1 MYSSW
6 NNYRDYLVK
15 KYGGPFYRVG
25 VDGGFNC
32 PNRRSDHSGGCAF
45 CDGTGS
51 VAVYQRRSESSFT
64 RSSSYEADVA
74 ETINVRYASIE
85 AQILK
90 GLEFIK
96 RRYKAEKAALY
107 FQSWTNTYDTIEN
120 LRKVYDKGLS
130 YFPFSELIVSTRPDC
145 MGEDV
150 CELLSSYITP
160 EREVWVELGLQ
171 SANDLTLER
180 INRGH
185 TASCY
190 MEAAV
195 RAHQYGLKV
204 STHIILGLPGEGR
217 EDYLKT
223 VRCVNESGAE
233 AVKIHNLHV
242 AGGTRIADDFLAGE
256 VVSSST
262 MRHIGNCVLALRHL
276 RDDIIIERLVCD
288 TPMHRLLEP
297 RHFMDK
303 SLFLRTLDE
312 YMKEREMRQGDLY
325 SLDKSPELIV

>member
-6 NNYRDYLVK
+6 NSYKDYLDK
-15 KYGGPFYRVG
+15 KYGAPFYRVG

-32 PNRRSDHSGGCAF
+32 PNRSADHSGGCAF

-64 RSSSYEADVA
+64 RSSSFDAGVA
-74 ETINVRYASIE
+74 GTINVRYASIE
-85 AQILK
+85 AQIKK

-107 FQSWTNTYDTIEN
+107 FQSWTNTYDTIDN
-120 LRKVYDKGLS
+120 LRKVYDKGLE
-130 YFPFSELIVSTRPDC
+130 YYPFSELIVSTRPDC
-145 MGEDV
+145 MADDV
-150 CELLSSYITP
+150 CRLLSSYITP
-160 EREVWVELGLQ
+160 QREVWVELGLQ
-171 SANDLTLER
+171 SANDETLRR

-185 TASCY
+185 TALCY
-190 MEAAV
+190 MEAAE
-195 RAHQYGLKV
+195 RAHSYGLRV

-217 EDYLKT
+217 KDYLDT
-223 VRCVNESGAE
+223 VRCVNVSGAE
-233 AVKIHNLHV
+233 GVKIHNLHI
-242 AGGTRIADDFLAGE
+242 AGGTKIADGFFDGE

-262 MRHIGNCVLALRHL
+262 RRHLENSVLALRHL
-276 RDDIIIERLVCD
+276 KGDIIVERLVCD

-312 YMKEREMRQGDLY
+312 YMKEMGMKQGDLY
-325 SLDKSPELIV
+325 GLDEGPELIV

>member
-32 PNRRSDHSGGCAF
+32 PNRKDDHSGGCTF

-51 VAVYQRRSESSFT
+51 VAVYQRRSESLFT
-64 RSSSYEADVA
+64 RSSDYEECVA
-74 ETINVRYASIE
+74 KTITTRYGVMES
-85 AQILK
+85 QILK

-96 RRYKAEKAALY
+96 RRYRAEKAALY
-107 FQSWTNTYDTIEN
+107 FQSWTNTYDSVEN
-120 LRKVYDKGLS
+120 LKAIYDKGLS

-145 MGEDV
+145 MADDV
-150 CELLSSYITP
+150 CALLASYITP

-171 SANDLTLER
+171 SSNDETLKR

-185 TASCY
+185 DSLCY
-190 MEAAV
+190 TRAAE
-195 RAHQYGLKV
+195 RAKRYGLKV
-204 STHIILGLPGEGR
+204 STHIILGLPGEGT
-217 EDYLKT
+217 EDYINT
-223 VRCVNESGAE
+223 VKCVNRSGAD
-233 AVKIHNLHV
+233 AVKIHNLHI
-242 AGGTRIADDFLAGE
+242 AGGTKMADSFYDGE

-262 MRHIGNCVLALRHL
+262 RRHLENCALVLRHL
-276 RDDIIIERLVCD
+276 RSDIIIERLVCD
-288 TPMHRLLEP
+288 TPMHRLIEP

-303 SLFLRTLDE
+303 SLFLRTLDD
-312 YMKEREMRQGDLY
+312 YMTENGWKQGDLY
-325 SLDKSPELIV
+325 SPDQITQLIV

>member
-6 NNYRDYLVK
+6 NNYRDYLQK

-32 PNRRSDHSGGCAF
+32 PNRKEDHSGGCTF

-64 RSSSYEADVA
+64 RSSAYEENTAR
-74 ETINVRYASIE
+74 TITTRYGLMES
-85 AQILK
+85 QIVK
-90 GLEFIK
+90 GLEFIR

-107 FQSWTNTYDTIEN
+107 FQSWTNTYDSVDN
-120 LRKVYDKGLS
+120 LKAIYDRGLS

-145 MGEDV
+145 MADDV
-150 CELLSSYITP
+150 CALLSSYITP

-171 SANDLTLER
+171 SSNDETLDR

-185 TASCY
+185 DSLCY
-190 MEAAV
+190 ARAAE
-195 RAHQYGLKV
+195 RAKRYGLRV
-204 STHIILGLPGEGR
+204 STHIILGLPGEGT
-217 EDYLKT
+217 EDYINT
-223 VRCVNESGAE
+223 VKCVNGSGSD
-233 AVKIHNLHV
+233 AVKIHNLHI
-242 AGGTRIADDFLAGE
+242 AGGTRMADEFYDGE

-262 MRHIGNCVLALRHL
+262 RRHLENCALVLRHL
-276 RDDIIIERLVCD
+276 RPDMIVERLVCD
-288 TPMHRLLEP
+288 TPMHRLIEP

-303 SLFLRTLDE
+303 SLFLRTLDGW
-312 YMKEREMRQGDLY
+312 MKENGWRQGDLY
-325 SLDKSPELIV
+325 STD